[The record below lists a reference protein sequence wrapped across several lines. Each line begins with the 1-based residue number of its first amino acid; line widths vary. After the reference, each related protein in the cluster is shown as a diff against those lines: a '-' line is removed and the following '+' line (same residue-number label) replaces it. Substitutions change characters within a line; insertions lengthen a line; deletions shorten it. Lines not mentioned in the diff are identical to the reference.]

1 MAVLRCEAGERRAQ
15 PTRAL
20 SLLPNSHRVIAQLPS
35 NAEALRACAE
45 FPRRAGDC
53 LALSGP
59 SGWGKSHLIGMVCS
73 RLGPEHSL
81 LVRASDL
88 LEDSELIRTPLVLIL
103 DGGERIRFQA
113 QAQHALRVALEERRR
128 RGQSTLISFAG
139 PTSIPARRL
148 LAGAGRQWQFVA
160 IGEPNLAER
169 QAIVVEMGRA
179 VGVPLH
185 RALKGVLAA
194 QLRGNGHSLLS
205 ALRRL
210 KESRMD
216 CRRVKNLLPA
226 LGVVLPFLHDDNGW
240 DARDEVWDASCEACG
255 GEGPEAE
262 ALYCW
267 MLHRQMGLS
276 ERRTAA
282 IIGRTGGQVYRMAA
296 EMEQRLHTAE
306 GRQLAKRGLNGVQ
319 ARLLRL
325 SGVQ

>member
-1 MAVLRCEAGERRAQ
+1 MAVLRCEAGEKRGQ
-15 PTRAL
+15 PSHAL
-20 SLLPNSHRVIAQLPS
+20 ILTPGGMRVIAQLPS
-35 NAEALRACAE
+35 NARALSACAE
-45 FPRRAGDC
+45 FPRRPGDR

-73 RLGPEHSL
+73 RLGPEQ
-81 LVRASDL
+81 SDL
-88 LEDSELIRTPLVLIL
+88 VKASAFLDDPELIHTPRVLIL
-103 DGGERIRFQA
+103 DGGERIRFHA
-113 QAQHALRVALEERRR
+113 QARHALLVALEQRRR

-139 PTSIPARRL
+139 SSSAPARRL
-148 LAGAGRQWQFVA
+148 LAGSGSQWQFAA

-169 QAIVVEMGRA
+169 EAIVVEMGRA

-185 RALKGVLAA
+185 RALKGVLAV

-226 LGVVLPFLHDDNGW
+226 LGVVLPFLHDENGW
-240 DARDEVWDASCEACG
+240 DARDEVWDASCEASG
-255 GEGPEAE
+255 GEGQDAE

-296 EMEQRLHTAE
+296 EMERRVHTEE
-306 GRQLAKRGLNGVQ
+306 GRRLAKRGLNGVQ

-325 SGVQ
+325 SDVQ